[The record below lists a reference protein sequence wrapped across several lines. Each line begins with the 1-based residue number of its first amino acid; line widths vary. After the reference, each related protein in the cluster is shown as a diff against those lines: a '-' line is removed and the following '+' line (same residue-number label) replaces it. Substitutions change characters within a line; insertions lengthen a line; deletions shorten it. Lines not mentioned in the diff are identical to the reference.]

1 MSPEKSSMNRR
12 PSQFSLTFLML
23 LIACIALNLWLFR
36 QGILWGIIGLNISK
50 HLLIAYLCRNL
61 GVNRTIDPAVGDT
74 FLDSD

>member
-12 PSQFSLTFLML
+12 SSQFSLTFLML

-36 QGILWGIIGLNISK
+36 QGVLWGIIGLNISK

-61 GVNRTIDPAVGDT
+61 GVNRTVDPAVGDT
-74 FLDSD
+74 FLDSV

>member
-1 MSPEKSSMNRR
+1 
-12 PSQFSLTFLML
+12 ML

>member
-1 MSPEKSSMNRR
+1 MNRR